1 VKGKVLTT
9 LLAIA
14 GAPLFAAV
22 KTAPEH
28 ARLKAILISPALGSS
43 RELESF
49 AKRGYNAAVLYLA
62 DGSSLVENRTVARRI
77 LSAKLDL
84 YYWIEI
90 ARNPAMADAHPEWMA
105 SIQTHPEWRRH
116 FPNFP
121 QPATNEVVKNYPWV
135 PVLYEETFEPH
146 RARVAALLR
155 DLPAP
160 KGIFLNDLQGAPS
173 ACGCGNS
180 YCRWTTDYGPKRT
193 ATRLANDAAAKFVAA
208 VARLSPQA
216 NICPVWTTECL
227 EKDGP
232 KGAPCDGVSCFTG
245 KCWREYSAQL
255 MPLAD
260 QCERI
265 GVLLRFNAFER
276 EPTPYGTNAEWQKHA
291 LNSFVQ
297 LTPQRGGKAVALNR
311 LIAVLQGWDVT
322 AAQQTLQIKQ
332 SEEAGVGGYVLAL
345 TQIDQSWEP
354 RLLKV
359 PQFKTG
365 DQTDAHAH

>member
-1 VKGKVLTT
+1 
-9 LLAIA
+9 
-14 GAPLFAAV
+14 
-22 KTAPEH
+22 
-28 ARLKAILISPALGSS
+28 
-43 RELESF
+43 
-49 AKRGYNAAVLYLA
+49 
-62 DGSSLVENRTVARRI
+62 
-77 LSAKLDL
+77 LSAKLNL

-146 RARVAALLR
+146 RARLAALLR

-359 PQFKTG
+359 LQFKTG

>member
-1 VKGKVLTT
+1 
-9 LLAIA
+9 
-14 GAPLFAAV
+14 
-22 KTAPEH
+22 
-28 ARLKAILISPALGSS
+28 
-43 RELESF
+43 
-49 AKRGYNAAVLYLA
+49 
-62 DGSSLVENRTVARRI
+62 
-77 LSAKLDL
+77 
-84 YYWIEI
+84 
-90 ARNPAMADAHPEWMA
+90 
-105 SIQTHPEWRRH
+105 
-116 FPNFP
+116 
-121 QPATNEVVKNYPWV
+121 
-135 PVLYEETFEPH
+135 
-146 RARVAALLR
+146 
-155 DLPAP
+155 
-160 KGIFLNDLQGAPS
+160 
-173 ACGCGNS
+173 
-180 YCRWTTDYGPKRT
+180 
-193 ATRLANDAAAKFVAA
+193 
-208 VARLSPQA
+208 
-216 NICPVWTTECL
+216 
-227 EKDGP
+227 
-232 KGAPCDGVSCFTG
+232 
-245 KCWREYSAQL
+245 

-359 PQFKTG
+359 LQFKTG